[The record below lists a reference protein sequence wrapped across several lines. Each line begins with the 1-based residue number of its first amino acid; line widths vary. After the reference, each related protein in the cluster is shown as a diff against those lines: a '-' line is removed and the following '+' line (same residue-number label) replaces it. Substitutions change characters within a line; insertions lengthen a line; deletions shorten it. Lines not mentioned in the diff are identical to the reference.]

1 LFILFFVGG
10 INDKTTLMQRPW
22 WKHPEWIHLYAILGA
37 IVGAN
42 VIAIAH
48 NLTTHIAVELLSA
61 QVGMHNI
68 LDGLSGL
75 FFGIRMIIYLLVLGG
90 LSGYFIT
97 HLFGKYRAKLAP
109 IGLIITGIFSVA
121 FVTWSAK
128 DTWGLML
135 MSRRATLANYGSC
148 TIYSLILII
157 CGILILRRKT
167 KS

>member
-1 LFILFFVGG
+1 
-10 INDKTTLMQRPW
+10 MQRPW
-22 WKHPEWIHLYAILGA
+22 WKHPEWIHLYAIFGA
-37 IVGAN
+37 IVGVF
-42 VIAIAH
+42 VIGII
-48 NLTTHIAVELLSA
+48 NLVFTDILVEVLSA
-61 QVGMHNI
+61 QSGMQNI
-68 LDGLSGL
+68 ESGL
-75 FFGIRMIIYLLVLGG
+75 TGAFFDAWMMVYVFVLGG
-90 LSGYFIT
+90 LSGYFLV

-157 CGILILRRKT
+157 CGILILRRKA

>member
-1 LFILFFVGG
+1 
-10 INDKTTLMQRPW
+10 MQRPW
-22 WKHPEWIHLYAILGA
+22 WKHPEWIHLYAIFGA
-37 IVGAN
+37 IVGVF
-42 VIAIAH
+42 VIGII
-48 NLTTHIAVELLSA
+48 NLVFTDILVEVLSA
-61 QVGMHNI
+61 QSGMHNI
-68 LDGLSGL
+68 ESGL
-75 FFGIRMIIYLLVLGG
+75 TGAFFDAWMMVYVFVLGG
-90 LSGYFIT
+90 LSGYFLV

-157 CGILILRRKT
+157 CGILILRRKA